1 MPIHC
6 GDIENLLQTYLD
18 DELADDDSSAVA
30 EHVAECPSCKKHV
43 ADEARFHS
51 DVRYALEPPP
61 APESLR
67 DNLCLVL
74 DREDWQARKRGRSAW
89 TWVLPGSATL
99 AAAAALLL
107 FVVSNQD
114 FAADAGSDP
123 AASSTASS
131 GATPGATRSATPSAT
146 YDDAVRRH
154 VRKLPIEVQG
164 AAVQD
169 WASQHMP
176 RQAALPRFSTPRTDL
191 LGARLSHL
199 DGRDALQLYYQARV
213 DHRVYEMTGLILDAS
228 DLDFRTRERRTIS
241 GRELWVGKSMGYNV
255 VAHKDER
262 GIGYVFISE
271 MTVAQLLDTV
281 GNSDLLVGMPEFP
294 TRR

>member
-1 MPIHC
+1 MSIHC
-6 GDIENLLQTYLD
+6 GDLETLLQSYLD

-30 EHVAECPSCKKHV
+30 EHVAECPSCKKLV

-51 DVRYALEPPP
+51 EIRHALEPPP
-61 APESLR
+61 APMSLR
-67 DNLCLVL
+67 DNLSLAL
-74 DREDWQARKRGRSAW
+74 DREDWQARKQGRSAW
-89 TWVLPGSATL
+89 SWALPGSATV

-107 FVVSNQD
+107 FVVSNSNL
-114 FAADAGSDP
+114 GSNLGSNP
-123 AASSTASS
+123 ASTPAVSSVA
-131 GATPGATRSATPSAT
+131 PSAT

-169 WASQHMP
+169 WASRHMP
-176 RQAALPRFSTPRTDL
+176 RQAALPRFSAPTTNL

-228 DLDFRTRERRTIS
+228 DLDFRTRERHVIG
-241 GRELWVGKSMGYNV
+241 GRELWVGESMGYNV

-262 GIGYVFISE
+262 GVGYVFISE
-271 MTVAQLLDTV
+271 MAVPQLLDTV
-281 GNSDLLVGMPEFP
+281 ANSDLLVGVPEFP
-294 TRR
+294 GPR